1 MSFTVSNSFIQH
13 ETISR
18 MHVIKLFQLPTA
30 GAAETTLNKWL
41 GVGCY
46 TVSVV
51 SLLIHLLNETENVFA
66 GCQRARIHIVI
77 VAQDYTKQPA
87 ECSRQL

>member
-41 GVGCY
+41 GVGCS

-51 SLLIHLLNETENVFA
+51 SLLIHLLNETKKVLA
-66 GCQRARIHIVI
+66 ASPRACVLMLIG
-77 VAQDYTKQPA
+77 KQESTTQMA
-87 ECSRQL
+87 A

>member
-13 ETISR
+13 ETITR

-30 GAAETTLNKWL
+30 GAAETILNKWL
-41 GVGCY
+41 GVGCS

-51 SLLIHLLNETENVFA
+51 SLLIHLLNETKKVLAASPRACVLMLIGKQESTM
-66 GCQRARIHIVI
+66 QRA
-77 VAQDYTKQPA
+77 A
-87 ECSRQL
+87 

>member
-41 GVGCY
+41 GVGCS

-51 SLLIHLLNETENVFA
+51 SLLIHLLNETEKLFN
-66 GCQRARIHIVI
+66 CSQRTCVPMLTGTQHSTMQGA
-77 VAQDYTKQPA
+77 A
-87 ECSRQL
+87 